1 MGGKIVM
8 KKMFMIVAIF
18 CLFYLVTVSASA
30 YNSHNYTMSWSF
42 QTFNQPNARQVA
54 INRAEKQDGLI
65 EGEEDPIER
74 FTSGLE
80 RRLYSS
86 AQRDIVDKIMN
97 EDEVPY
103 GEYEAGDLEISVAE
117 DPQTGEV
124 LIEIYDVVSGDS
136 TTITYSGD
144 KWGSDFGW

>member
-1 MGGKIVM
+1 M
-8 KKMFMIVAIF
+8 KKLLILSIIFTLFLMFS
-18 CLFYLVTVSASA
+18 VSASA
-30 YNSHNYTMSWSF
+30 YTSHNFTMSWSF

-54 INRAEKQDGLI
+54 INKAEKQDGLI
-65 EGEEDPIER
+65 KDEESPIER
-74 FTSGLE
+74 FASGLE

-86 AQRDIVDKIMN
+86 AQRDIVDKIMS

-103 GEYEAGDLEISVAE
+103 GEYEAGNLEISVAE

-124 LIEIYDVVSGDS
+124 IVDIYDTVSGDS

-144 KWGSDFGW
+144 KWGSNTNW

>member
-1 MGGKIVM
+1 M
-8 KKMFMIVAIF
+8 KKLLFLSIF
-18 CLFYLVTVSASA
+18 LCLMLTLSLSTSLQA
-30 YNSHNYTMSWSF
+30 YSGYNYTMSWSF

-54 INRAEKQDGLI
+54 INTAEMQDGLI
-65 EGEEDPIER
+65 EEEEDPIQD
-74 FTSGLE
+74 FTDGLE

-86 AQRDIVDKIMN
+86 AQREIVDMIMD

-103 GEYEAGDLEISVAE
+103 GEFEAGNLEISVAE

-124 LIEIYDVVSGDS
+124 IVEIYDMVSGDS

-144 KWGSDFGW
+144 EWGTDFGF

>member
-1 MGGKIVM
+1 M
-8 KKMFMIVAIF
+8 KKFLTISVVVL
-18 CLFYLVTVSASA
+18 CLVFALNFTVTA
-30 YNSHNYTMSWSF
+30 YNSYNYTMSWSF

-54 INRAEKQDGLI
+54 INTAEMQDGLI
-65 EGEEDPIER
+65 EEEEDPIEE
-74 FTSGLE
+74 FADGLD

-86 AQRDIVDKIMN
+86 AQREIVDMIMD

-103 GEYEAGDLEISVAE
+103 GEFEAGNLEISVAE

-124 LIEIYDVVSGDS
+124 IVEIYDVISGDS

-144 KWGSDFGW
+144 EWGDDFGW

>member
-1 MGGKIVM
+1 M
-8 KKMFMIVAIF
+8 KKVVTFSIF
-18 CLFYLVTVSASA
+18 LSLCFILAFSYTAQA
-30 YNSHNYTMSWSF
+30 YSGYNYTMSWSF

-54 INRAEKQDGLI
+54 INVAEMQDGLI
-65 EGEEDPIER
+65 EEEEDPIER
-74 FTSGLE
+74 FTEGLE

-86 AQRDIVDKIMN
+86 AQRQIVDMIMD

-103 GEYEAGDLEISVAE
+103 GEFEAGNLQISVAE

-124 LIEIYDVVSGDS
+124 IVDIYDVITGDS

-144 KWGSDFGW
+144 EWDSGWNW